1 MLPKKI
7 MFGEKLFGGLNME
20 MIASNDTDD
29 SMEKFALASGK
40 LQSIVT
46 DLGKALLQAAK
57 LGNTDKVHE
66 LMSRGAP
73 FTADWLGTTPLHLA
87 ARYNHIETSRVLL
100 RAGISKDSKTK
111 VDRTPLHMA
120 VFHGNIEIVE
130 LLLSHKCEVDA
141 KDMLKMTALHWGV
154 ERKHTKIVEMLLQYG
169 ADPNVV
175 SKFGKTPI
183 QLATESDQ
191 PNLVRLMTLANQMR
205 AASSEQVGVQEATD
219 SLMFELQQH
228 KERHAGQQKDS
239 AGARLTDRTTGVD
252 GTDVEDNITMDLSND
267 SNLSAHLNGGSLAN
281 GGASGASHDD
291 TDNLIEREDSLSDAM
306 TNLEQSTET
315 DPKNLDS
322 STLQMLKQH
331 GISLIPSDDT
341 GSLITSAIQS
351 GRKIVLSEAGKYA
364 LNETRKLQS
373 VASTTT
379 PTGTTH
385 QTKLHHSSPSALH
398 TIGAS
403 KPKTIKIIKK
413 PPSGSSFA
421 MSGLPGHH
429 QQHQVHQVQHHPAHH
444 QQLHGT
450 GASPTLKTNKVIKI
464 LSPEEF
470 QQICSGDVNS
480 IKRMPSNE
488 FKKAITTTSLRVP
501 VGNRSTL
508 SSKPFSKIVMTKGGQ
523 RIPVTAAPGIN
534 VISARAAT
542 GSGVASSTTEEIV
555 KAKLSTSSG
564 GGLNG
569 LPVGSSR
576 HIITSA
582 DGVKRLRTATGME
595 IISALPTKLPQ
606 DTVVSVETGTR
617 TTALVGSGS
626 TGTHQ
631 QRLAVGGGAHSSKV
645 TTTTATGLMVELHER
660 QMVEMKKLIEDLR
673 KQFELSQKQ
682 NGEYRT
688 RLEKL
693 EKEVQSLK
701 QQQQQQKQT
710 ATSSSNFIEII

>member
-1 MLPKKI
+1 
-7 MFGEKLFGGLNME
+7 MFGEKLFGGLNVE
-20 MIASNDTDD
+20 MIASNDPDE
-29 SMEKFALASGK
+29 SMEKFGFASGK
-40 LQSIVT
+40 FQSIVT
-46 DLGKALLQAAK
+46 DLGKALLHAAK

-111 VDRTPLHMA
+111 VDRTPLHLA

-130 LLLSHKCEVDA
+130 LLLSNKCEVDA

-191 PNLVRLMTLANQMR
+191 PHLVRLMTLANQMR

-228 KERHAGQQKDS
+228 KERHAGQPKDT
-239 AGARLTDRTTGVD
+239 AGDRLTDRTTGVD

-267 SNLSAHLNGGSLAN
+267 SNLSTHLNGGSLAN
-281 GGASGASHDD
+281 GGASGTSHDD
-291 TDNLIEREDSLSDAM
+291 TDNLIEREDSLSDAI

-373 VASTTT
+373 ATSTTT
-379 PTGTTH
+379 TAATTH
-385 QTKLHHSSPSALH
+385 QTKLHHSSPSTATLH

-413 PPSGSSFA
+413 PPSASSFS
-421 MSGLPGHH
+421 MSGVQGHH
-429 QQHQVHQVQHHPAHH
+429 QQQVNHVQHHHPTHH

-450 GASPTLKTNKVIKI
+450 GPSPTLKTSKVIKI

-501 VGNRSTL
+501 VGSRSTL

-523 RIPVTAAPGIN
+523 RIPVTAAPGMN
-534 VISARAAT
+534 VISARAGT
-542 GSGVASSTTEEIV
+542 GSGGGAGSATEEIV
-555 KAKLSTSSG
+555 KAKLNASGG

-617 TTALVGSGS
+617 TTALVGSGG
-626 TGTHQ
+626 TTTHQ
-631 QRLAVGGGAHSSKV
+631 QRLAAGGAHNSKV

-701 QQQQQQKQT
+701 QQQQQKQG
-710 ATSSSNFIEII
+710 ASSSSNFIEII

>member
-1 MLPKKI
+1 

-20 MIASNDTDD
+20 MIASNDLDE
-29 SMEKFALASGK
+29 SMEKFNFASGK
-40 LQSIVT
+40 FQSIVT

-111 VDRTPLHMA
+111 VDRTPLHLA

-239 AGARLTDRTTGVD
+239 AGDRTTGA
-252 GTDVEDNITMDLSND
+252 DVEDNITMDLSND
-267 SNLSAHLNGGSLAN
+267 SNLSAHLNGGSLVN
-281 GGASGASHDD
+281 GGASGMPHDD
-291 TDNLIEREDSLSDAM
+291 TDNLIEREDSLTDAI

-331 GISLIPSDDT
+331 GIALIPSDDT

-364 LNETRKLQS
+364 LNESRKLQS
-373 VASTTT
+373 AGSTTT
-379 PTGTTH
+379 TAAATH
-385 QTKLHHSSPSALH
+385 PTKLHHSSPSTTTLH

-413 PPSGSSFA
+413 APSASSFG

-429 QQHQVHQVQHHPAHH
+429 QQQVHQVQHHQAHH

-450 GASPTLKTNKVIKI
+450 GPSPTLKTSKVIKI

-501 VGNRSTL
+501 VSGRSTL
-508 SSKPFSKIVMTKGGQ
+508 SSKPFVMTKSGQ

-542 GSGVASSTTEEIV
+542 GKGAAGATAEEIV
-555 KAKLSTSSG
+555 KAKLNASG
-564 GGLNG
+564 GGSSLNG

-617 TTALVGSGS
+617 TTALVGSGG
-626 TGTHQ
+626 TGVHQ
-631 QRLAVGGGAHSSKV
+631 QRLAAGGSHNSKV
-645 TTTTATGLMVELHER
+645 TTTTATSLMVELHER

-701 QQQQQQKQT
+701 QQQQQQQKPG
-710 ATSSSNFIEII
+710 ASSSSNFIEII